1 MSNKNIIKYI
11 SLICLTALLLP
22 VVIGCTPA
30 PVDTT
35 SDVAE
40 TNGDETAKE
49 TGAETEPYE
58 TEAKTADIKITAF
71 TVSDK
76 ISISYELKT
85 EPADLNGK
93 ISVTALSDDGGIAD
107 GLFGKTGTAELD
119 SPAKG
124 GVIDVTVNFEDEDG
138 NVYGSAYLKTK
149 DGLIQLTEDSIPL
162 VVAEMT
168 DDEKAHLVAGTG
180 NPKKTGASGGTYEI
194 ERLGIPSVTVNDGP
208 AGVRYG
214 TAVWY
219 PSIMNLT
226 SSWDGDLIYG
236 VGGAIG
242 RDSLA
247 LGIDIVLGP
256 GMNIQKNVLGGRN
269 FEYCSED
276 PLLTAFSASAYVNGM
291 QAAGAGACLKHFAGN
306 EQETNRGSESSA
318 VTERALREIYL
329 KPFQLTVKNSSPWS
343 IMSSYN
349 QLNGAYASI
358 NKDLLTGILR
368 DEWGYKGTV
377 MSDWGAAGAI
387 EDKVNAQ
394 NDLKMPGDKDD
405 AKNMLAGIKSGRVDK
420 EALDKCCEHILYTVT
435 QSPTFKELEMN
446 TKVNYTANG
455 KTAED
460 AATDTL
466 VLLKNDNSTL
476 PYKNSTS
483 IALFGNGA
491 FKTIFG
497 GYGSGGV
504 TPKKSVTI
512 AKGISNNANLSVYD
526 EKNNVFRR
534 AEEHSKT
541 DESKDKAVT
550 EEYAKQCAD
559 GADAAVIVISRTTSE
574 GADNSPSKGDY
585 LLNDTEFDMV
595 KRVSDA
601 FHAKGKTV
609 TALINT
615 GSPIEVASWRDFVD
629 AIIFIGYPG
638 QNTGNAVAKVLSG
651 EVNPSAKTTMS
662 WPLSY
667 SDTPAHLYFPGNPGK
682 VVYYEDIYV
691 GYRYYNTFDVDVAYP
706 FGYGLSYTE
715 FDYSDFSVIENKDG
729 TFTATVT
736 VTNKGKTAGRE
747 TAQIY
752 VSKPETTLEQPK
764 YELCGF
770 AKTKL
775 LQPGESETLSIII
788 TADDLYSYDTANSR
802 YIIDKGEYKFYA
814 ASSAADMRAE
824 AGVEIKELRVVYD
837 VENRCVPSPEPAHII
852 KSEYKVMAERSDDE
866 AIALT
871 ENAEKSGKAYII
883 DLKEEKEVGDIY
895 LYWENLSTPFTV
907 SFAGEDKNFKRYDV
921 YIIDGLDFAIVNLHG
936 VSARYIKA
944 EPAAAAVL
952 TNVRVF
958 PASADDKKEEFKE
971 YENLALNKRVKS
983 ASVEGGLVA
992 SNAVDGNLT
1001 TRWGSL
1007 PNGESWLC
1015 VDLQEVKHI
1024 KGMMLYLEAAWVPYR
1039 VEYSNDNEN
1048 FTTLASFGSGEVFV
1062 KLKDLDIDAR
1072 YVRFIRE
1079 GENWFSIYEAEI
1091 YG

>member
-1 MSNKNIIKYI
+1 MKK
-11 SLICLTALLLP
+11 SLSFLCLLALLLP
-22 VVIGCTPA
+22 VFSGCTPDESA
-30 PVDTT
+30 VTT
-35 SDVAE
+35 SVVTDTE
-40 TNGDETAKE
+40 TSGNAMETDTETKLEEKE
-49 TGAETEPYE
+49 L
-58 TEAKTADIKITAF
+58 KSADIKVTS
-71 TVSDK
+71 VSVGDK
-76 ISISYELKT
+76 IKLTYDITTSPEDLKGKLTVAAKAENGETKMDMFDITGAAEL
-85 EPADLNGK
+85 EAPA
-93 ISVTALSDDGGIAD
+93 AD
-107 GLFGKTGTAELD
+107 GL
-119 SPAKG
+119 
-124 GVIDVTVNFEDEDG
+124 IYVTVSFSDVDG
-138 NVYGSAYLKTK
+138 SVLDTANLKVR
-149 DGLIQLTEDSIPL
+149 DGLIQLTADAITL
-162 VVAEMT
+162 VVAELT

-180 NPKKTGASGGTYEI
+180 KPKKEGASGGTYEI
-194 ERLGIPSVTVNDGP
+194 ERIGIPSITVNDGP

-219 PSIMNLT
+219 PSIMNIT
-226 SSWDGDLIYG
+226 SSWDSSLIYG
-236 VGGAIG
+236 VGEAIG
-242 RDSLA
+242 KDSLA

-291 QAAGAGACLKHFAGN
+291 QSAGAGACLKHFAGN

-387 EDKVNAQ
+387 EDKVNAL
-394 NDLKMPGDKDD
+394 NDIKMPGDKDD
-405 AKNMLAGIKSGRVDK
+405 AKNVLAGLKSGKVDRD
-420 EALDKCCEHILYTVT
+420 ALDKCCEHILYTVS

-446 TKVNYTANG
+446 TKVNFTANG
-455 KTAED
+455 KIAED
-460 AATDTL
+460 AAADTL
-466 VLLKNDNSTL
+466 VLLKNDNNAL
-476 PYKNSTS
+476 PYKNGTS

-504 TPKKSVTI
+504 TPKKSVNI
-512 AKGISNNANLSVYD
+512 AKGITNSESLSLYD
-526 EKNNVFRR
+526 EKNNIFKK

-541 DESKDKAVT
+541 DASIDKVVT
-550 EEYAKQCAD
+550 EDYAAKCAE
-559 GADAAVIVISRTTSE
+559 GADTAVIVISRVTME

-601 FHAKGKTV
+601 FHANGKTV
-609 TALINT
+609 TVLINT
-615 GSPIEVASWRDFVD
+615 GSAIEVASWRDLVD
-629 AIIFIGYPG
+629 AIVFIGYPG
-638 QNTGNAVAKVLSG
+638 QNTGNAVAKALTG

-662 WPLSY
+662 WPISY

-691 GYRYYNTFDVDVAYP
+691 GYRYYSTFDVEVAYP

-715 FDYSDFSVIENKDG
+715 FEYSDFSVKENRDG

-736 VTNKGKTAGRE
+736 VKNKGETAGRE
-747 TAQIY
+747 TAEIY

-775 LQPGESETLSIII
+775 LQPGESETLTITI
-788 TADDLYSYDTANSR
+788 TADDLYSYDTKNSR

-814 ASSAADMRAE
+814 ASSAADIRAE
-824 AGVEIKELRVVYD
+824 ANTEIKELRVIYD
-837 VENRCVPSPEPAHII
+837 VENRCVPSPEPAHIV
-852 KSEYKVMAERSDDE
+852 KSEYKVLATRSDDE
-866 AIALT
+866 AIALM
-871 ENAEKSGKAYII
+871 K
-883 DLKEEKEVGDIY
+883 DLKESKEIGDVY
-895 LYWENLSTPFTV
+895 LYWENLSTPFTISV
-907 SFAGEDKNFKRYDV
+907 AGEDKNFKRYDV

-958 PASADDKKEEFKE
+958 SASADDKKEEFKE

-1015 VDLQEVKHI
+1015 VDLQEVKQI

-1039 VEYSNDNEN
+1039 IEYSNDNEN
-1048 FTTLASFGSGEVFV
+1048 YTTLASFGSGEVFV
-1062 KLKDLDIDAR
+1062 KLKDLDIEAR

>member
-1 MSNKNIIKYI
+1 MKK
-11 SLICLTALLLP
+11 SLTVLCLLALLLP
-22 VVIGCTPA
+22 VIAGCTPDE
-30 PVDTT
+30 PSVTT
-35 SDVAE
+35 SAVTE
-40 TNGDETAKE
+40 TETVTE
-49 TGAETEPYE
+49 TEAETEPE
-58 TEAKTADIKITAF
+58 EEIKSAEIKITSIS
-71 TVSDK
+71 VSDK
-76 ISISYELKT
+76 IKLTYGLLTVPEQLDGKLTVAAKAENGETKENVFDITGEAELDA
-85 EPADLNGK
+85 PAESGL
-93 ISVTALSDDGGIAD
+93 IYVTLSFADAD
-107 GLFGKTGTAELD
+107 GAVLDTAEL
-119 SPAKG
+119 K
-124 GVIDVTVNFEDEDG
+124 V
-138 NVYGSAYLKTK
+138 K

-180 NPKKTGASGGTYEI
+180 NPKKEGASGGTYEI
-194 ERLGIPSVTVNDGP
+194 ERLGVPSITVNDGP

-219 PSIMNLT
+219 PSIMNIT
-226 SSWDGDLIYG
+226 SSWDGELIYG

-368 DEWGYKGTV
+368 DEWGYEGAV
-377 MSDWGAAGAI
+377 MSDWGSAGAI

-405 AKNMLAGIKSGRVDK
+405 AKNMLAGIKNGKVDM
-420 EALDKCCEHILYTVT
+420 EALDKCCEHILYTVA

-446 TKVNYTANG
+446 TKVKFTENG
-455 KTAED
+455 KTAEE
-460 AATDTL
+460 AAADTL
-466 VLLKNDNSTL
+466 VLLKNENDTL
-476 PYKNSTS
+476 PFKSGTS

-512 AKGISNNANLSVYD
+512 AKGISNSKNLSLYD
-526 EKNNVFRR
+526 EKNNIFRR

-541 DESKDKAVT
+541 DEKKDKAVS
-550 EEYAKQCAD
+550 EEYAKKCAD

-667 SDTPAHLYFPGNPGK
+667 GDTPAHLYFPGNPGK

-691 GYRYYNTFDVDVAYP
+691 GYRYYGTFDVQVAYP

-715 FDYSDFSVIENKDG
+715 FDYSGFSVNENKDG

-747 TAQIY
+747 TAEIY

-775 LQPGESETLSIII
+775 LQPGESETLTITI
-788 TADDLYSYDTANSR
+788 TADDLYSYDTKNSR
-802 YIIDKGEYKFYA
+802 YIVDKGEYKFYA

-824 AGVEIKELRVVYD
+824 AGVEIKELRVIYD
-837 VENRCVPSPEPAHII
+837 VENRCVPSPEPAHIV
-852 KSEYKVMAERSDDE
+852 KSEYKVLVERSDDE
-866 AIALT
+866 AIALMKD
-871 ENAEKSGKAYII
+871 AEKSGRAYVI
-883 DLKEEKEVGDIY
+883 DLKETKEVGDVY
-895 LYWENLSTPFTV
+895 LYWENLSTPFTISV
-907 SFAGEDKNFKRYDV
+907 AGEDKNFKRYDV

-1039 VEYSNDNEN
+1039 IEYSNDNKN

-1062 KLKDLDIDAR
+1062 KLKDLDIEAR

>member
-1 MSNKNIIKYI
+1 MKK
-11 SLICLTALLLP
+11 SLSILFILTLLLP
-22 VVIGCTPA
+22 VIAGCTPDKPA
-30 PVDTT
+30 DTST
-35 SDVAE
+35 EISDTDITDTAAE
-40 TNGDETAKE
+40 TE
-49 TGAETEPYE
+49 AETEPE
-58 TEAKTADIKITAF
+58 EEIKSADIIVKSISVSEKIALTYELL
-71 TVSDK
+71 TVSEKPDGK
-76 ISISYELKT
+76 LTVKAVSDNGAEKENAFDITGEAELESPAGDGLIYVTLSY
-85 EPADLNGK
+85 
-93 ISVTALSDDGGIAD
+93 AD
-107 GLFGKTGTAELD
+107 GEGNVLDTAEL
-119 SPAKG
+119 K
-124 GVIDVTVNFEDEDG
+124 VR
-138 NVYGSAYLKTK
+138 
-149 DGLIQLTEDSIPL
+149 DGLIQLTEDAVSL
-162 VVAEMT
+162 VAAELT
-168 DDEKAHLVAGTG
+168 DDEKSHLVAGTG
-180 NPKKTGASGGTYEI
+180 NPKKEGASGGTYEI

-208 AGVRYG
+208 AGVRYK

-219 PSIMNLT
+219 PSIMNIT
-226 SSWDGDLIYG
+226 SSWDGDLICS

-276 PLLTAFSASAYVNGM
+276 PLLTAYSASAYVNGM

-318 VTERALREIYL
+318 MTERALREIYL
-329 KPFQLTVKNSSPWS
+329 KPFQLTVKNASPWS

-349 QLNGAYASI
+349 QVNGAYASI

-368 DEWGYKGTV
+368 GEWGYKGTV

-387 EDKVNAQ
+387 EDKVNAL
-394 NDLKMPGDKDD
+394 NDIKMPGDKDD
-405 AKNMLAGIKSGRVDK
+405 AKNVLAGIKNGKVDRD
-420 EALDKCCEHILYTVT
+420 ALDKCCEHILYTIT
-435 QSPTFKELEMN
+435 QSPTFKKLEMD
-446 TKVNYTANG
+446 TKVDFKGNG
-455 KTAED
+455 KIAEE
-460 AATDTL
+460 AAADTL
-466 VLLKNDNSTL
+466 VLLKNDNGAL
-476 PYKNSTS
+476 PCKTGAS

-497 GYGSGGV
+497 GSGSGGV
-504 TPKKSVTI
+504 TPKKSVTV
-512 AKGISNNANLSVYD
+512 AKGISNSENLSLYD
-526 EKNNVFRR
+526 EKNNIFRR

-541 DESKDKAVT
+541 DPSKDIAVT

-559 GADAAVIVISRTTSE
+559 GADTAVIVISRITME
-574 GADNSPSKGDY
+574 GADNSPTKGDY

-609 TALINT
+609 TVLINT
-615 GSPIEVASWRDFVD
+615 GSAIEVASWRDLVD

-715 FDYSDFSVIENKDG
+715 FDYSGFSVKENKDG
-729 TFTATVT
+729 TFTAAVT
-736 VTNKGKTAGRE
+736 VTNKGETAGRE
-747 TAQIY
+747 IAQIY
-752 VSKPETTLEQPK
+752 VSKPETTLEQPAK
-764 YELCGF
+764 ELCGF

-775 LQPGESETLSIII
+775 LQPGESETLEITI
-788 TADDLYSYDTANSR
+788 TADDLYSYDTQNSR
-802 YIIDKGEYKFYA
+802 YIIDSGKYTFYA
-814 ASSAADMRAE
+814 ASSAADMHAE
-824 AGVEIKELRVVYD
+824 ASAEIKELRVIYD

-852 KSEYKVMAERSDDE
+852 KSEYKVIPERSDDE
-866 AIALT
+866 ALALM
-871 ENAEKSGKAYII
+871 NDAEKSGKAYVI
-883 DLKEEKEVGDIY
+883 DLKETKEAGDIY

-907 SFAGEDKNFKRYDV
+907 SFANEDKEFKRYDV
-921 YIIDGLDFAIVNLHG
+921 YIIDGLDFTVVNMG
-936 VSARYIKA
+936 GISARYIKI
-944 EPAAAAVL
+944 EPASAATL
-952 TNVRVF
+952 TDVKVF
-958 PASADDKKEEFKE
+958 PASEDDKKGEYVE
-971 YENLALNKRVKS
+971 YENLAYKKPVKS
-983 ASVEGGLVA
+983 ATVEGA
-992 SNAVDGNLT
+992 YFDRYAVDGSFT

-1007 PNGESWLC
+1007 STGESWLV
-1015 VDLQEVKHI
+1015 VDLQNLKHI

-1039 VEYSNDNEN
+1039 IEYSNDGEN
-1048 FTTLASFGSGEVFV
+1048 FTTLASFGSGELFV
-1062 KLKDLDIDAR
+1062 KLKNLDIDAR

-1079 GENWFSIYEAEI
+1079 GENWFSIYEVEI